1 MYMHCVQVSAIGG
14 FASPIPKSS
23 VSLWSTTMAVAS
35 PNSLRVAAAQM
46 TSVSDLAANFATCSR
61 LVKVFFFSIFSFLGS
76 LYFLSYFPLL
86 FYILFLFSVFLLN
99 TEYWVWCA
107 KEAASAG
114 AKLLCF
120 PEAFSYVGTKDGD
133 SVSVAQPLDGPIMN
147 QYCSLARSYLYPSL
161 HFLHIST
168 LQL

>member
-1 MYMHCVQVSAIGG
+1 L
-14 FASPIPKSS
+14 F
-23 VSLWSTTMAVAS
+23 
-35 PNSLRVAAAQM
+35 
-46 TSVSDLAANFATCSR
+46 
-61 LVKVFFFSIFSFLGS
+61 GS
-76 LYFLSYFPLL
+76 
-86 FYILFLFSVFLLN
+86 

-161 HFLHIST
+161 HFSSIFNSSMVNHPTNKVFAPFT
-168 LQL
+168 LQTLSD